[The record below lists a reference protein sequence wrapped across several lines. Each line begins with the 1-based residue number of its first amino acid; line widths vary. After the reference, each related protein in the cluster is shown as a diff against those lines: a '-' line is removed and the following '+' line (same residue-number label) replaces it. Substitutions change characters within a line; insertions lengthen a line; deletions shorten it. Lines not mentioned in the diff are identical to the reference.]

1 MMKRRWIR
9 ISSLVGFFVLW
20 EGICQLGLVNPLFL
34 PAPSGVLLTFG
45 KLLRTGELATH
56 VSVSLYRA
64 LLGFA
69 LAAVIA
75 VPHGILIAWFRT
87 VEDTT
92 NPLVELF
99 RPIPAVA
106 LIPVAILWFG
116 IGDLSKIM
124 IIAFA
129 CYFPIILNT
138 ISGVRQMDVN
148 LLKVAR
154 LFGANRVQTL
164 TKIILPSALPSI
176 MTGLRLGIAV
186 ALILLIVTEMIGA
199 RSGLGFMIID
209 AEYTFK
215 TERMFAGIFTIGFIG
230 FFLNELM
237 VAVEQRLTKWKREIT
252 SVSF

>member
-1 MMKRRWIR
+1 MNKRKWIK
-9 ISSLVGFFVLW
+9 ISSLAGFFLLW
-20 EGICQLGLVNPLFL
+20 EIICRLGLVNPLFL
-34 PAPSGVLLTFG
+34 PAPGGVLLTLG
-45 KLLRTGELATH
+45 KLLKSGELATH

-64 LLGFA
+64 LMGFLLG
-69 LAAVIA
+69 AVIA

-87 VEDTT
+87 VEDIT

-116 IGDLSKIM
+116 IGNVSKIV

-138 ISGVRQMDVN
+138 ISGVRQVDVN
-148 LLKVAR
+148 LLKVAK
-154 LFGANRVQTL
+154 LFGANRMQTL
-164 TKIILPSALPSI
+164 TKIILPSAFPFI

-230 FFLNELM
+230 FFLNEVM
-237 VAVEQRLTKWKREIT
+237 VVIEQRLSRWKREIT
-252 SVSF
+252 TVSF